1 MVVVADK
8 GGRNRRPGRVVTRV
22 LQRDPFP
29 GAAGESDAER
39 DAAAPRDNRG
49 GRCDQQDGFRRSH
62 LERVRLRVRKRYR
75 RGHADRG
82 RDQRVARRL
91 IVDAAAL
98 ECRDSGDRGC
108 VEPAGARKDPADR
121 VGAIDSLTVAA
132 MPLVIVLPSASA
144 MATWSSGENGLPA
157 ATDDGVARKTSRAGR
172 PTTARSGV
180 SAANVIAL
188 VPVTAAAFAG

>member
-1 MVVVADK
+1 MPQPGKVAT
-8 GGRNRRPGRVVTRV
+8 PATV
-22 LQRDPFP
+22 
-29 GAAGESDAER
+29 AASNPPA
-39 DAAAPRDNRG
+39 
-49 GRCDQQDGFRRSH
+49 H
-62 LERVRLRVRKRYR
+62 VRTPPTGLV
-75 RGHADRG
+75 
-82 RDQRVARRL
+82 
-91 IVDAAAL
+91 
-98 ECRDSGDRGC
+98 
-108 VEPAGARKDPADR
+108 P
-121 VGAIDSLTVAA
+121 IDSLTVAA